1 MLGREV
7 QRWVGE
13 RGGEGQRATTSA
25 SHKSRITDGV
35 VVQFRRRLH
44 CVTLVNAWGAGIRQR
59 RMATL
64 ELPEGE
70 RMVGRS
76 KPAQLRTTEL
86 VKAAD
91 VSLDSSPMGTAL
103 MARKAQRHRDPSS
116 TRQASMA
123 SPDGGRDSPG
133 WETNFRRLLCEEN
146 SGLRE
151 NNSSPHGAALLRKKV
166 DRQHHGKPMPRS
178 GGLQQPAMRPLQLSP
193 GSDQL

>member
-1 MLGREV
+1 MISGYR
-7 QRWVGE
+7 
-13 RGGEGQRATTSA
+13 S
-25 SHKSRITDGV
+25 
-35 VVQFRRRLH
+35 FCRRLQIIVRN
-44 CVTLVNAWGAGIRQR
+44 CSSTPDVKIVVSI

-64 ELPEGE
+64 EQPEGE
-70 RMVGRS
+70 RMAGRS
-76 KPAQLRTTEL
+76 KPAPTEL
-86 VKAAD
+86 DKAAD
-91 VSLDSSPMGTAL
+91 VSSDSSPMGTAL

-116 TRQASMA
+116 PRQASMA

-133 WETNFRRLLCEEN
+133 WETNFHRLLSEEN

-178 GGLQQPAMRPLQLSP
+178 GELQQPARRPLQLSP